1 MAPVPVSS
9 SSSVSPLLRHHPLQR
24 VVVQPHAAARAP
36 VDQAGGGAAHR
47 AGVGDGLRRR
57 KDSVQGRTTAWER
70 RRQEVKKGKL
80 FYQICIMG
88 TYVGIH
94 EGPERVS
101 WLTIFHLGQTVGP
114 CDSRLETRFRKFL
127 QIFGDNMNIL
137 PNFLH
142 VFQVLFDPL
151 YGPRVT

>member
-1 MAPVPVSS
+1 M
-9 SSSVSPLLRHHPLQR
+9 
-24 VVVQPHAAARAP
+24 
-36 VDQAGGGAAHR
+36 DQAGGGAAHR

-94 EGPERVS
+94 ERPEG
-101 WLTIFHLGQTVGP
+101 LLADDIPLGSN
-114 CDSRLETRFRKFL
+114 SRT
-127 QIFGDNMNIL
+127 M
-137 PNFLH
+137 
-142 VFQVLFDPL
+142 
-151 YGPRVT
+151 